1 MKLEKKY
8 LIDVHFY
15 MGNILERDNK
25 YYFLNNNEFKNDEYP
40 IYDIGQVCIEYM
52 NLDLHK
58 WVPIVENAE
67 GKNFTEVL
75 VDIVKNGE
83 KEFDYIISVL
93 LCNQL
98 ITLTNEILEEKNFAI
113 FYKKRFNEIPEF
125 YNAYIKHHGSFPS
138 EESPVNE
145 VLSSFIS
152 YIGTYQ
158 NLYRKF
164 IEDFFIGTDGALEL
178 INELF
183 PTSMELGYKIL
194 PNIDTKE
201 HTYYFQEIFKL
212 TDLNTFM
219 KYDILKI
226 IERKI
231 NINKCDNC
239 GKYFIPKNKSNEK
252 YCDDIFRNG
261 KTCKEISYKV
271 KLEKDEIESLYRK
284 SYKTQNAKKQRNSH
298 IRNINDKFRKWV
310 MDAKEQKDLCK
321 KNKITIEEFKIWIKN
336 NENWH
341 I

>member
-113 FYKKRFNEIPEF
+113 FYKKRFNEIP
-125 YNAYIKHHGSFPS
+125 
-138 EESPVNE
+138 
-145 VLSSFIS
+145 
-152 YIGTYQ
+152 
-158 NLYRKF
+158 
-164 IEDFFIGTDGALEL
+164 
-178 INELF
+178 
-183 PTSMELGYKIL
+183 
-194 PNIDTKE
+194 
-201 HTYYFQEIFKL
+201 
-212 TDLNTFM
+212 
-219 KYDILKI
+219 
-226 IERKI
+226 
-231 NINKCDNC
+231 
-239 GKYFIPKNKSNEK
+239 
-252 YCDDIFRNG
+252 
-261 KTCKEISYKV
+261 
-271 KLEKDEIESLYRK
+271 
-284 SYKTQNAKKQRNSH
+284 
-298 IRNINDKFRKWV
+298 
-310 MDAKEQKDLCK
+310 
-321 KNKITIEEFKIWIKN
+321 
-336 NENWH
+336 
-341 I
+341 